1 MITNLM
7 LGYLLSEV
15 TAHCYPNPNILQIP
29 QPKRKP
35 RDYYLRP
42 FIIETINPKNAKK
55 ILSDLLGLNEVL
67 FKK

>member
-7 LGYLLSEV
+7 LGYLPTV
-15 TAHCYPNPNILQIP
+15 TPNPNTRQIP

-35 RDYYLRP
+35 RDYYSHP